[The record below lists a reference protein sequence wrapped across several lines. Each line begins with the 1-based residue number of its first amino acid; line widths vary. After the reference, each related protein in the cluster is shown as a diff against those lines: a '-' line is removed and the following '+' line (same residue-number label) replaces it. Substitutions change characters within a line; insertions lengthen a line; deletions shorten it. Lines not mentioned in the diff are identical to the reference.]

1 MPAGVGS
8 QRNVL
13 GSYRCG
19 LRLFL
24 VTLLAQRDAIK
35 TIQSCHRTSRRY
47 ATQMFSS
54 DAFINNKS
62 LHFGLILSVE
72 FTILE
77 MFYVE

>member
-24 VTLLAQRDAIK
+24 VTSLARRDAIK
-35 TIQSCHRTSRRY
+35 TVQRTRRSN